1 MSYIDAPVLIP
12 YYEMSP
18 RPTPCYAILQQEDR
32 EERGRPIAFFF
43 DPFKARATFDALPMS
58 PAAFVGGCAY
68 QLVAYELYDNGT
80 LMELQMIA
88 TK

>member
-12 YYEMSP
+12 YYEMPP